1 MIYVDKGMFWTNL
14 GIVPKNS
21 FPLLK
26 FINKKINL
34 FTQKICLKFFFFIEN
49 CFKYFQVYLTMIVG
63 SISNICNT

>member
-34 FTQKICLKFFFFIEN
+34 FTQKICLKFFFLLRIVLSI
-49 CFKYFQVYLTMIVG
+49 FKCI
-63 SISNICNT
+63 

>member
-26 FINKKINL
+26 FINKKNKS
-34 FTQKICLKFFFFIEN
+34 FYPKNMF
-49 CFKYFQVYLTMIVG
+49 
-63 SISNICNT
+63 